1 MTKVNRWDIVR
12 IGKRYEVE
20 GRRWYVRSEPGR
32 RERERERER
41 QSVCVYVTM
50 RKKRKGKKDYDR
62 TLQVKGSKSL

>member
-41 QSVCVYVTM
+41 VCVCDDEKKKE
-50 RKKRKGKKDYDR
+50 RKER
-62 TLQVKGSKSL
+62 L

>member
-32 RERERERER
+32 RERERERETEC
-41 QSVCVYVTM
+41 VCICDDEKKKE
-50 RKKRKGKKDYDR
+50 RKER
-62 TLQVKGSKSL
+62 L